1 MLKKNKT
8 KIILSSVVILLP
20 MLFGLAMWSRLP
32 EPMPTHWGYDGDVDG
47 YSSKAFAVF
56 GLPVFLLIL
65 QWLCWL
71 CTSLDSSQRE
81 QSEKITGMI
90 LWIVPV
96 LSLLVNGL
104 IYATALGREIS
115 VELLLPVAL
124 GVLFLVIGNYL
135 PKTKQNRTIGIRLPW
150 TLADEENWNKTHRL
164 GGKVW
169 VAGGVIMIFA
179 VFLPMD
185 AMLVVLIGVIA
196 AMTLIPVGYS
206 YWMYR
211 KRTGK

>member
-71 CTSLDSSQRE
+71 CTSLDNSQRE
-81 QSEKITGMI
+81 QSEKITGLI

-135 PKTKQNRTIGIRLPW
+135 PKTKQNRTIGIKLPW

-169 VAGGVIMIFA
+169 VICGVLMIFTI
-179 VFLPMD
+179 FLPSE
-185 AMLVVLIGVIA
+185 ATIAVLIGLIL
-196 AMTLIPVGYS
+196 AMTVIPVTYS
-206 YWMYR
+206 YWLYR
-211 KRTGK
+211 KP